1 MRVVTMAFIEV
12 YFYFLV
18 SLSILLALSSHW
30 FPLLVYLN
38 AILLFLMLYLQIVS
52 IPLQLN
58 WSRNMYAG
66 LLRRQFFL
74 VGYTA
79 IIYATHFYF
88 GGIIETDGKQASFVD
103 ALYFSFTTWTT
114 LGYGDLTVV
123 HQLRLA
129 TSLEALT
136 GVFTITVL
144 TALIWLYCQERL
156 QPKSADVDKHGEFR
170 LQLDQA
176 LGLWRE
182 VESQEVLEYTKLRAR
197 STTLQICP
205 KCGQSPK
212 MDKFFD
218 IVGRLAP
225 FAWFIVVCNCGAHSK
240 PRRNAYL
247 AERKWNINGPIV
259 PKKHSTLG
267 PRFMLFI
274 IIPTARFASA
284 IVSPLSRA
292 LARRHKK

>member
-1 MRVVTMAFIEV
+1 MTVVTMALIEV
-12 YFYFLV
+12 NFYFLIGLTIII
-18 SLSILLALSSHW
+18 SFCSYW
-30 FPLLVYLN
+30 YPMLVYIN
-38 AILLFLMLYLQIVS
+38 AALLLLMLYLQIVS

-58 WSRNMYAG
+58 WSRNMYGG

-79 IIYATHFYF
+79 LIYAIHFYF
-88 GGIIETDGKQASFVD
+88 GGIIQNNQQKASFWD

-123 HQLRLA
+123 HELRLA

-136 GVFTITVL
+136 GVFTAAVL

-156 QPKSADVDKHGEFR
+156 RPKSADVDKKGEFH
-170 LQLDQA
+170 LQLDHA

-182 VESQEVLEYTKLRAR
+182 VESEEVMESSKRRAQA
-197 STTLQICP
+197 TLLKACP
-205 KCGQSPK
+205 KCGQQPR

-225 FAWFIVVCNCGAHSK
+225 FAWFIVVCGCGAHTK
-240 PRRNAYL
+240 PRRNAYM
-247 AERKWNINGPIV
+247 AEYEWNQYGPTE
-259 PKKHSTLG
+259 PQKRSNMRA
-267 PRFMLFI
+267 RFMLYVMI
-274 IIPTARFASA
+274 PIARIVSIIPRSWAR
-284 IVSPLSRA
+284 LR
-292 LARRHKK
+292 KK

>member
-1 MRVVTMAFIEV
+1 MAFIEV

-18 SLSILLALSSHW
+18 GLTILVALCSHW
-30 FPLLVYLN
+30 YPFLVYLN
-38 AILLFLMLYLQIVS
+38 AVLLFLMLYLQIVS

-88 GGIIETDGKQASFVD
+88 GGIVEADHSQASFAD

-114 LGYGDLTVV
+114 LGYGDVTVV

-156 QPKSADVDKHGEFR
+156 RPKSADVDKHGEFR

-182 VESQEVLEYTKLRAR
+182 AESQEVLESSKFRAQA
-197 STTLQICP
+197 TTLQLCP
-205 KCGQSPK
+205 KCGQAPK

-225 FAWFIVVCNCGAHSK
+225 FAWFIVVCNCGAHSR

-247 AERKWNINGPIV
+247 AEHEWNKNGPIV
-259 PKKHSTLG
+259 PRKQFTIG
-267 PRFMLFI
+267 ARFMLFVM
-274 IIPTARFASA
+274 IPIARFVSA
-284 IVSPLSRA
+284 IISPFSRA
-292 LARRHKK
+292 LTRRRK